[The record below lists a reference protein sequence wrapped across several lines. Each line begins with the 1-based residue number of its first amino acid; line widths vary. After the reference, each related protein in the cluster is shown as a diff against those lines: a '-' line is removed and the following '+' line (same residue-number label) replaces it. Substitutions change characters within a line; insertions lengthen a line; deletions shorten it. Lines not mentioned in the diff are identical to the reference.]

1 MTGFQDGD
9 IVYMLDGK
17 RVDRNAFVKA
27 AGKSGLL
34 DMDGSGWD
42 TFYEKNGTMRQ
53 CLAGEYLFTTIRF
66 GKPCLN

>member
-1 MTGFQDGD
+1 MSTQDGD
-9 IVYMLDGK
+9 IIYMLDGK
-17 RVDRNAFVKA
+17 KVDRGSFLRA

-34 DMDGSGWD
+34 EFDGSGWD
-42 TFYEKNGTMRQ
+42 TFFEKNGTMRQ